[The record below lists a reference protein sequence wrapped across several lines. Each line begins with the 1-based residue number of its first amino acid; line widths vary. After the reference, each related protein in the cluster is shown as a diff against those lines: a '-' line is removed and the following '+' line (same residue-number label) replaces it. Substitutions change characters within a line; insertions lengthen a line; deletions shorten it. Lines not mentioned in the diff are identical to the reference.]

1 MRAGRVGA
9 EEPTRVERDER
20 EYAEEKREGVERVNV
35 HLVGRKMTVKS
46 LRKLD
51 RSEEGSDLGKIED
64 EQTRRPDQC
73 RARLLPRSILKPE
86 VWTFE

>member
-1 MRAGRVGA
+1 MRAGRVRA
-9 EEPTRVERDER
+9 EEPTRVERHER

-35 HLVGRKMTVKS
+35 HLVGRKMTVKA

-73 RARLLPRSILKPE
+73 RARLLLRSSLKPE